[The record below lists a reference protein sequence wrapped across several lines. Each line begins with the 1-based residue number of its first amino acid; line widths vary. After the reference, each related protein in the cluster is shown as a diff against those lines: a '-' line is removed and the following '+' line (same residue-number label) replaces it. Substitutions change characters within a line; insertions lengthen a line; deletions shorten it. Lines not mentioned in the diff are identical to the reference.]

1 MTTRRMTIT
10 TMTISRHSSELEPVP
25 VDRDRLFGRRVV
37 RTTWVFLTFGEI
49 GELILRKSL
58 SGAISL
64 TVAGGVAII
73 NFRWLE
79 AVLSRVLQPGQP
91 QFDGRSVLTIA
102 ARFALLGGL
111 LAALLLVPTVDFVAV
126 TLGFSALVVALI
138 IEGLRWGRVGG
149 D

>member
-1 MTTRRMTIT
+1 MTIA
-10 TMTISRHSSELEPVP
+10 TMTEDRRSSELESVSAE
-25 VDRDRLFGRRVV
+25 RDRWFGRRVV
-37 RTTWVFLTFGEI
+37 RTTLVLLAIGAI

-58 SGAISL
+58 PGALSL

-111 LAALLLVPTVDFVAV
+111 FAALLLVPTVDFVAV

-138 IEGLRWGRVGG
+138 IEGIRWGRVGG

>member
-1 MTTRRMTIT
+1 MRRIAIA
-10 TMTISRHSSELEPVP
+10 TMTISRQSSELESDPVE
-25 VDRDRLFGRRVV
+25 RDRLFGWRVV
-37 RTTWVFLTFGEI
+37 RTTWLLLTIGAI

-58 SGAISL
+58 SGAVSL
-64 TVAGGVAII
+64 TAAGGVAII

-102 ARFALLGGL
+102 ARLALLG
-111 LAALLLVPTVDFVAV
+111 ALFAVLFLVPSVDFVAV
-126 TLGFSALVVALI
+126 TLGFSALVIALI

>member
-1 MTTRRMTIT
+1 MTIA
-10 TMTISRHSSELEPVP
+10 TMTIDSHSSRREPVP
-25 VDRDRLFGRRVV
+25 AERDRIFGRRVV
-37 RTTWVFLTFGEI
+37 RTTWVLLATGAI
-49 GELILRKSL
+49 CELILRKSVP
-58 SGAISL
+58 GALSL

-79 AVLSRVLQPGQP
+79 AVLSRVLQPGKP

-111 LAALLLVPTVDFVAV
+111 LAALLLVPAVDFVAV
-126 TLGFSALVVALI
+126 ALGFSALVVALI
-138 IEGLRWGRVGG
+138 IEGIRWGRVGG